1 VKLHLSDVRVA
12 ELKIVNSDEGCV
24 SRLLEILGRGLNLDV
39 ADLIW
44 SWLEVTGPA
53 GPADKSALPEQLKN
67 VIEFI
72 RERKIDSA
80 SDQLRL
86 YLFDNPDCPRGRLA
100 SAAIFISMG
109 RLQDAIEQLNSV
121 YLRQPNNT
129 MALYALGHCYERLGK
144 QPQAVEFYQDC
155 LKFKNYL
162 QLPRQRLAAVYF
174 ENNQLEKAAVEF
186 ELLKSEYPDD
196 IWTLVTLGHLY
207 LATAR
212 YEHAAQTFNTAVLIH
227 PDNFCADD
235 THNID
240 QLVHDGLLYQ
250 AAEQLEYQLAEQP
263 DRADLLLRYADILAM
278 LGNAEQAVFQY
289 QKLIS
294 LRPDCLEATVKLGTQ
309 FLHIHDESSAAHQF
323 NRAVEI
329 NDCIAEVYIGLAAAK
344 KSLGDTSGAVA
355 TLLLG
360 SALEANSAFLFTQT
374 AILQFKHTFEDP
386 LNPLDLCH
394 SSHLIKTVIAAH
406 RQQIAN
412 QPQNPNLHY
421 RLGLLLMS
429 LSSFPEAIEAFRSA
443 LEINP
448 TYFRACTKLAVC
460 LLEAGDHKSALEQ
473 LTVANTLDTDTIKL
487 HYKFALLYCDA
498 LRFASSLINL
508 QQYMQDNFAGT
519 YNVPNVAVVLENLG
533 LLDRAAAMWDNLSET
548 AGHTVSN
555 RSNQQTP

>member
-1 VKLHLSDVRVA
+1 M
-12 ELKIVNSDEGCV
+12 

-44 SWLEVTGPA
+44 NWLEVCSPPSSVSEST
-53 GPADKSALPEQLKN
+53 LPEQLN
-67 VIEFI
+67 RTIEFI
-72 RERKIDSA
+72 KQRKIDSA
-80 SDQLRL
+80 ADQLRS

-129 MALYALGHCYERLGK
+129 MALYALGYCYERLGK

-174 ENNQLEKAAVEF
+174 ENNQLEKAAVEY

-227 PDNFCADD
+227 PDNFCAED

-240 QLVHDGLLYQ
+240 QLINDGLLYQ

-263 DRADLLLRYADILAM
+263 DRADLLLRHADILAM
-278 LGNAEQAVFQY
+278 LGDAEHAISQY

-294 LRPDCLEATVKLGTQ
+294 VHPNCLEAAVKLGTQ
-309 FLHIHDESSAAHQF
+309 FLNIHDESSAARQF

-329 NDCIAEVYIGLAAAK
+329 NDCIAEAYIGLAAAK
-344 KSLGDTSGAVA
+344 KLLGDTADAVA
-355 TLLLG
+355 TLSLG
-360 SALEANSAFLFTQT
+360 SALEANSAFLLAQT
-374 AILQFKHTFEDP
+374 AILRFKRSFEDP
-386 LNPLDLCH
+386 LNPLDLRH
-394 SSHLIKTVIAAH
+394 SSHLIKAVIDAH
-406 RQQIAN
+406 RRQIAS

-429 LSSFPEAIEAFRSA
+429 LPSFSEAIEAFRSA

-448 TYFRACTKLAVC
+448 TYFRARTKLAIC

-473 LTVANTLDTDTIKL
+473 LTAANGLDSDTIKL

-508 QQYMQDNFAGT
+508 QQYMQDNFAGS

-548 AGHTVSN
+548 AEHAVLSAEADLNHSN
-555 RSNQQTP
+555 LQTP

>member
-1 VKLHLSDVRVA
+1 
-12 ELKIVNSDEGCV
+12 V

-44 SWLEVTGPA
+44 NWLEVCSLP
-53 GPADKSALPEQLKN
+53 KSAGESPGEVDGSTQLTIDTQQSQRVDGLNK
-67 VIEFI
+67 VLEFI
-72 RERKIDSA
+72 KTKRFDSA
-80 SDQLRL
+80 ADLLRL
-86 YLFDNPDCPRGRLA
+86 YLFDNPNCPRGRLA

-174 ENNQLEKAAVEF
+174 ENNQLEKAAVEY
-186 ELLKSEYPDD
+186 ELLKDEYPDD
-196 IWTLVTLGHLY
+196 IRTLVTLGHLY

-212 YEHAAQTFNTAVLIH
+212 YEYAAQTFNNAILIH

-235 THNID
+235 AHDID
-240 QLVHDGLLYQ
+240 LLIQDGQLYQ

-263 DRADLLLRYADILAM
+263 DRADLLLRHADILAM
-278 LGNAEQAVFQY
+278 LGDPEHAISQY
-289 QKLIS
+289 TKLIS
-294 LRPDCLEATVKLGTQ
+294 IRPDCLEATVKLGTQ
-309 FLHIHDESSAAHQF
+309 FLNIHDESSAASQF

-329 NDCIAEVYIGLAAAK
+329 NDCIAEAYIGLAAAK
-344 KSLGDTSGAVA
+344 KLLGDTSGAVA
-355 TLLLG
+355 TLSLG
-360 SALEANSAFLFTQT
+360 SAIEANSAFLLAQT
-374 AILQFKHTFEDP
+374 AIQQFKRGFEDP
-386 LNPLDLCH
+386 INPLDLRRA
-394 SSHLIKTVIAAH
+394 SHLIKPVIAAH
-406 RQQIAN
+406 RQQIAS

-429 LSSFPEAIEAFRSA
+429 LPSFPEAIEAFRSA

-448 TYFRACTKLAVC
+448 TYFRARTKLAIC
-460 LLEAGDHKSALEQ
+460 LLEAGDQKSALEQ
-473 LTVANTLDTDTIKL
+473 LTAANVLDSDTIKL

-508 QQYMQDNFAGT
+508 QQYMQDNFTGT
-519 YNVPNVAVVLENLG
+519 LHIPNVAVILENLG

-548 AGHTVSN
+548 AEHAVLNHSN
-555 RSNQQTP
+555 PQKP